1 MTDTTCGL
9 TNREM
14 MRTICRLQARPGLK
28 QNRLSW
34 LDESLRVSQKGPI
47 VYFVGCLPFADILF
61 GHQIESNLL
70 SIPRAAVRL
79 LNSLD
84 IEPVILPNEVCCGLD
99 AHLNGDAD
107 LARSLAERN
116 TAMLEATGAT
126 TILTTCSDGAWMLG
140 QYPALGFDHGCEVMH
155 LAELLGA
162 RLDGVVLPPGTAIWP
177 CSSRAAQSKVESRK
191 SKVESAKSKVESRKS
206 KVVGHGVVDL
216 AGALEEPAD
225 CHGSGWLPQDARARM
240 RVDRLIDAAIDSGC
254 QRILTLCPRCLV
266 SLKFALRPG
275 SWVKSNIDVSD
286 LIVFLS
292 SLAERGGK

>member
-1 MTDTTCGL
+1 MTD

-14 MRTICRLQARPGLK
+14 MRTISRLQARPGLK

-34 LDESLRVSQKGPI
+34 LDESLKVAQKGPI
-47 VYFVGCLPFADILF
+47 VYFVGCLPYADILF
-61 GHQIESNLL
+61 RRQIESNLL

-79 LNSLD
+79 LNSLG

-99 AHLNGDAD
+99 AHLNGEAD

-116 TAMLEATGAT
+116 TAMLKAAGAK

-140 QYPALGFDHGCEVMH
+140 QYGVLGFDHGCEVMH
-155 LAELLGA
+155 LAEFLGA

-177 CSSRAAQSKVESRK
+177 CAQRGSKFKVQGSSSS
-191 SKVESAKSKVESRKS
+191 
-206 KVVGHGVVDL
+206 
-216 AGALEEPAD
+216 PARSTTPRPMTLDFQPSTLNFELSD
-225 CHGSGWLPQDARARM
+225 CHGTGWLPGDALARM
-240 RVDRLIDAAIDSGC
+240 RIDRLIDAAIDSGC

-275 SWVKSNIDVSD
+275 SWVKSNIDVQD

-292 SLAERGGK
+292 SPAERGGK